1 MKLPSLGC
9 YSPNNCS
16 LEGVQDIAP
25 QQDRI
30 SLCMVFRS
38 DELLKAE
45 SGELFVG
52 NRSVKDVGVAFDF

>member
-1 MKLPSLGC
+1 
-9 YSPNNCS
+9 
-16 LEGVQDIAP
+16 
-25 QQDRI
+25 
-30 SLCMVFRS
+30 MVFRS